1 MLKNLTVEQF
11 VEETASGAPTPGG
24 GSVAALVG
32 SIGAALNIMVYN
44 LTVGKKVYTAYEPE
58 LKTEMEKSA
67 NRLTEI
73 YKELLDEMENDKAAF
88 DKVMAAF
95 KLPKETEEEK
105 VARAFEIENSYKKA
119 MEVPLKSA
127 NLCLEALFVLE
138 VFSIYGNVNA
148 ITDVGT
154 GALLLY
160 AGIEASLLNVN
171 INLNSLKDVEF
182 AEMMKS
188 KIAEILSI
196 SKETKSLIMHTV
208 YSRLN
213 A

>member
-1 MLKNLTVEQF
+1 MLKNYTVEEF
-11 VEETASGAPTPGG
+11 VKETASGSPTPGG

-44 LTVGKKVYTAYEPE
+44 LTVGKKTYTEYEPE

-67 NRLTEI
+67 QRLSEI
-73 YKELLDEMENDKAAF
+73 SVELLEEMENDKIAF
-88 DKVMAAF
+88 DKVMEAY
-95 KLPKETEEEK
+95 KLPKETEEDR

-171 INLNSLKDVEF
+171 INLNSLKDLEF
-182 AEMMKS
+182 SEMMKS
-188 KIAEILSI
+188 KISEILSI

>member
-1 MLKNLTVEQF
+1 MLKNLSVEKF
-11 VEETASGAPTPGG
+11 VEETSTGSPTPGG

-32 SIGAALNIMVYN
+32 SIGAALNVMVYN
-44 LTVGKKVYTAYEPE
+44 LTVGKKVYTDFEPE
-58 LKTEMEKSA
+58 LKTEMENSA

-73 YKELLDEMENDKAAF
+73 SKELLNEMEYDKAAF
-88 DKVMAAF
+88 DKVIEAYRM
-95 KLPKETEEEK
+95 PKDSEEEK

-171 INLNSLKDVEF
+171 INLNALKDVEF
-182 AEMMKS
+182 SEMMKS